1 MTKFSPTLVLYHH
14 IVLVTI
20 IPHISITQHYQCIYS
35 GRARMN
41 HTSGTQ
47 SRPVITQSVSNKEN
61 SKQTLASRNPLQC
74 WSSHWI
80 IKININVLWVVF
92 TGMSELQLVRSCK
105 RFSLT
110 LFTGDQPLTSTTD
123 RPHHHSSEIFKLIF
137 RSSWFS
143 STSWHHLKTHSE
155 SLKYKLLENN
165 KMEYHIN
172 TREHW
177 NKRFTL
183 AWHKLF

>member
-1 MTKFSPTLVLYHH
+1 MTKSSPTLVLSHH

-35 GRARMN
+35 GLARMN

-47 SRPVITQSVSNKEN
+47 NRPVITQSVSNKEN
-61 SKQTLASRNPLQC
+61 PKQTLASRNPLQC

-105 RFSLT
+105 RFSLSLCLLET
-110 LFTGDQPLTSTTD
+110 NHSLQQLTDLTITA
-123 RPHHHSSEIFKLIF
+123 
-137 RSSWFS
+137 RSYLNWFS
-143 STSWHHLKTHSE
+143 DFLGFPAHLDIISRWYSFWITEIPTS
-155 SLKYKLLENN
+155 
-165 KMEYHIN
+165 
-172 TREHW
+172 REQ
-177 NKRFTL
+177 
-183 AWHKLF
+183 

>member
-1 MTKFSPTLVLYHH
+1 MYTKSSPTLVLSHH

-47 SRPVITQSVSNKEN
+47 SRPVITQSVSNKETP
-61 SKQTLASRNPLQC
+61 KQTLASRNPLQC

-80 IKININVLWVVF
+80 IKININVLWVVVS
-92 TGMSELQLVRSCK
+92 GMSELQLVRSCK
-105 RFSLT
+105 RFSLS
-110 LFTGDQPLTSTTD
+110 LFTGDQPLTTD

-137 RSSWFS
+137 RFPGFPA
-143 STSWHHLKTHSE
+143 HLDIISR
-155 SLKYKLLENN
+155 LILN
-165 KMEYHIN
+165 
-172 TREHW
+172 HW
-177 NKRFTL
+177 NTNF
-183 AWHKLF
+183 